1 MEMVLDIMEFNPL
14 ILKDKAEGSSR
25 RLSALLSDLVI
36 KFRQNGKR
44 LLWPIFEADD
54 LNDIECRGVFPRNEN
69 FGLGMILFSRRVKLF
84 ISYS

>member
-1 MEMVLDIMEFNPL
+1 MVLDIIAFNPL

-36 KFRQNGKR
+36 KFKQNGKR

-54 LNDIECRGVFPRNEN
+54 LNDTECRGVFPRNEN

-84 ISYS
+84 NSYS